1 MPDGH
6 DKAIYAAIIGTD
18 SFLAARPVDPIQL
31 SRACQA
37 AGFALVVPVSLGE
50 ELIATHL
57 ARRVATTKGST
68 SVMSSCPLVEEHLRA
83 TPVLATIINTVSPP
97 VACAR
102 YLRAAMRP
110 RRVHV
115 TYVGACPGAVAPE
128 IDEQI
133 LPDVLLERFATSGVD
148 LLTQPRHFDSQIPPE
163 RARYASTPGGAP
175 AAEWLF
181 AESGVRLIE
190 AAPFT
195 VDAVVRGNVDG
206 GVLIDLAS
214 SCRCACAR
222 DRLGAAR
229 LEPPRS
235 TSPVVAGLVV
245 PVTDEEAP
253 GNEAAPAEPV
263 HAETS
268 ASPAAES
275 EVRATFAENGLSA
288 GEADLLPPLPQSL
301 ITAREPW

>member
-6 DKAIYAAIIGTD
+6 ETAIQAAIIGTD

-31 SRACQA
+31 SRACQT

-50 ELIATHL
+50 ELIASYL
-57 ARRVATTKGST
+57 ARRVATADGSA
-68 SVMSSCPLVEEHLRA
+68 SVMASCPLVGEQLRA
-83 TPVLATIINTVSPP
+83 TPVMATVLNTVSPP

-102 YLRAAMRP
+102 YLRAALRP

-133 LPDVLLERFATSGVD
+133 LPDVLLARFAHSGVD
-148 LLTQPRHFDSQIPPE
+148 LLTQPRYYDCQVPAE

-175 AAEWLF
+175 AADWLF
-181 AESGVRLIE
+181 AEAGVRLIE

-195 VDAVVRGNVDG
+195 VEAVARGNANG
-206 GVLIDLAS
+206 GVLIDLAA

-229 LEPPRS
+229 LEPPRAAR
-235 TSPVVAGLVV
+235 PVVAESVV
-245 PVTDEEAP
+245 TVTDEDVPSSEAVP
-253 GNEAAPAEPV
+253 PEPVQAEP
-263 HAETS
+263 S
-268 ASPAAES
+268 ARSAADG
-275 EVRATFAENGLSA
+275 EVRATFAENGLSV
-288 GEADLLPPLPQSL
+288 GEADLLPPLPHSL
-301 ITAREPW
+301 TTVREPW

>member
-6 DKAIYAAIIGTD
+6 DTAIRAAIIGTD

-31 SRACQA
+31 SRACQT

-50 ELIATHL
+50 ELIASHL
-57 ARRVATTKGST
+57 ARRVATTDGSA
-68 SVMSSCPLVEEHLRA
+68 SVMASCPLVGEQLRA
-83 TPVLATIINTVSPP
+83 SPVTATVLNTVSPP

-102 YLRAAMRP
+102 YLRAALRP

-133 LPDVLLERFATSGVD
+133 LPDVLLARFAHSGVD
-148 LLTQPRHFDSQIPPE
+148 LLAQPRYYDCQVPAD

-175 AAEWLF
+175 AADWLF
-181 AESGVRLIE
+181 AEAGVRLIE
-190 AAPFT
+190 AAPLT
-195 VDAVVRGNVDG
+195 VEAVARGNVNG
-206 GVLIDLAS
+206 GVLIDLAA

-229 LEPPRS
+229 LEPPRAAR
-235 TSPVVAGLVV
+235 PVVAESMGL
-245 PVTDEEAP
+245 VTDEEVP
-253 GNEAAPAEPV
+253 RAEPV
-263 HAETS
+263 PPEPVQAERAVPPTGNGDT
-268 ASPAAES
+268 
-275 EVRATFAENGLSA
+275 RATFAENGLSG
-288 GEADLLPPLPQSL
+288 GEADLLPPLPHSL
-301 ITAREPW
+301 STTREPW

>member
-6 DKAIYAAIIGTD
+6 DKAMYAAIIGTD

-50 ELIATHL
+50 ELIASHV
-57 ARRVATTKGST
+57 ARRVASANGSA
-68 SVMSSCPLVEEHLRA
+68 SVMSSCPLVGERLRA
-83 TPVLATIINTVSPP
+83 TPVMATVINTVSPP

-102 YLRAAMRP
+102 YLRAALRP

-115 TYVGACPGAVAPE
+115 TYIGACPGAVAPE

-133 LPDVLLERFATSGVD
+133 LPDVFLERFATSGID
-148 LLTQPRHFDSQIPPE
+148 LLAMPRHFDSQIPPE

-175 AAEWLF
+175 AAEWLL
-181 AESGVRLIE
+181 AEAGVRMIE

-195 VDAVVRGNVDG
+195 VDAVARGNVDG

-229 LEPPRS
+229 LEPPRAS
-235 TSPVVAGLVV
+235 SPVVGEFVV
-245 PVTDEEAP
+245 MVTDEDVQRTEVV
-253 GNEAAPAEPV
+253 PAEPV
-263 HAETS
+263 PAE
-268 ASPAAES
+268 APAPPAAEG
-275 EVRATFAENGLSA
+275 EVRATFAENGLSV
-288 GEADLLPPLPQSL
+288 GESDLLTPLPHSL
-301 ITAREPW
+301 TTTREPW